1 MIELRITSP
10 SQKGLD
16 NIMNTLKREYNICKQ
31 SLPYPYT
38 DKETKKTKY
47 TIYVGINAYA
57 CAER

>member
-16 NIMNTLKREYNICKQ
+16 NIMNTLKKEYNICKQ

-38 DKETKKTKY
+38 DKETKQTKY
-47 TIYVGINAYA
+47 TIYVGINAYSYA
-57 CAER
+57 RR